1 MSLVS
6 FKIVCIFQEYL
17 MNCASN
23 GDEHTFCFVLFCF
36 VLLHITLVL
45 MNDFLCS
52 SLYAQVDMI
61 CNVSQYTAHKSTN
74 YV

>member
-1 MSLVS
+1 MSPVN
-6 FKIVCIFQEYL
+6 FKVVCILQAYL

-23 GDEHTFCFVLFCF
+23 GDEHTFCFVL
-36 VLLHITLVL
+36 LHITLVL
-45 MNDFLCS
+45 MNDFVCA
-52 SLYAQVDMI
+52 SLYAQADMI

>member
-23 GDEHTFCFVLFCF
+23 GDEHTFCFVL
-36 VLLHITLVL
+36 LHITLVL
-45 MNDFLCS
+45 MNDVLCS